1 METLRRKPIPFARI
15 VIPVVLI
22 LLGIWV
28 LFKVFPRISDLV
40 IVLIITVVLTYLFKP
55 IVQKLEHLG
64 LERLPAI
71 GVLYLGIAVIL
82 VGLGMLMAPIISNEV
97 STLMESFVPPAD
109 TTAVV
114 AEGNAGEPRTPVEGM
129 QEGAK
134 APTEGDPGSSS
145 TQATGKLEEMYLQYS
160 GFMYDSMPS
169 VASSLGIVPGTEGA
183 QLFADR
189 ISEYLSGFLGKS
201 SQFIAGLFNAFA
213 LSTVIPF
220 LLFFF
225 LKDGD
230 KGAKLLIQKV
240 PNRYFEMTLSL
251 MYNVDKSLGNYI
263 SSILVEST
271 IIAILSWPAFALLG
285 LKFSLVLAILN
296 GALNSIPFFGPLIA
310 FFPIALVSLISGQP
324 LIFLLWVA
332 VALFTIQMLDNIL
345 LKPILISKSVSVH
358 PATVLLAV
366 LVGGRIAGPIGMFIA
381 VPLFAIV
388 QVIIVDSFHHL
399 KSYRII

>member
-1 METLRRKPIPFARI
+1 M
-15 VIPVVLI
+15 
-22 LLGIWV
+22 
-28 LFKVFPRISDLV
+28 
-40 IVLIITVVLTYLFKP
+40 
-55 IVQKLEHLG
+55 G
-64 LERLPAI
+64 LERMPSI
-71 GVLYLGIAVIL
+71 GVLFLGIAVIL
-82 VGLGMLMAPIISNEV
+82 VALGMLMTPIISNEV
-97 STLMESFVPPAD
+97 STMMESFVPPPAD
-109 TTAVV
+109 SVAVQTG
-114 AEGNAGEPRTPVEGM
+114 AEGTALQPDSLAGGETK
-129 QEGAK
+129 QSA
-134 APTEGDPGSSS
+134 
-145 TQATGKLEEMYLQYS
+145 GKLEEMYLQFS
-160 GFMYDSMPS
+160 EFMYESMPS
-169 VASSLGIVPGTEGA
+169 VAGAIGVVPGMEGA
-183 QLFADR
+183 EQFAER
-189 ISEYLSGFLGKS
+189 VSEYLGSFLGKS

-230 KGAKLLIQKV
+230 KWAKAAIQKV

-263 SSILVEST
+263 SSILIESS
-271 IIAILSWPAFALLG
+271 IIAVLSWPAFALLG

-324 LIFLLWVA
+324 LIFLLWIGVI
-332 VALFTIQMLDNIL
+332 LFSVQMLDNIL

-381 VPLFAIV
+381 VPLFAIA
-388 QVIIVDSFHHL
+388 QVIIVDSYTHL